1 MDNYYQ
7 KYLKYKSKYIELQ
20 NILGGVKRK
29 GVDSDHSTEFQN
41 LIDCIGIDKILEDF
55 ALFLGRDKCKA
66 YIGSWKTR
74 RAQLFDPNFTGIAF
88 DGVHWKGYENGIMTY
103 DSYSKGYNIQL
114 DKTNNYCQSYACFLW
129 ASKGLNNARRKVI
142 LISGEYAE
150 NVQKISRLWLQY
162 FNNCMKGHTDIKDW
176 LLETI
181 KNNYEKEEE
190 TIQRLDRIL
199 ETLKKLKDDII
210 FAGEFSQSAE

>member
-29 GVDSDHSTEFQN
+29 GVDSDHSTQFQN
-41 LIDCIGIDKILEDF
+41 LIDCIGIDIILEDF
-55 ALFLGRDKCKA
+55 ALFLGRDNCIANIKE
-66 YIGSWKTR
+66 GKTR
-74 RAQLFDPNFTGIAF
+74 QAQLPDPNFTGIAF
-88 DGVHWKGYENGIMTY
+88 DGVHWKGYEKGIMRY

-129 ASKGLNNARRKVI
+129 ASKGLNNSIHNVT
-142 LISGEYAE
+142 LIPGKFAE
-150 NVQKISRLWLQY
+150 NVQKMSELWLKY
-162 FNNCMKGHTDIKDW
+162 FIDCMKNEKIKKW

-181 KNNYEKEEE
+181 KNGDSEDINLVKD
-190 TIQRLDRIL
+190 RLDRIL
-199 ETLKKLKDDII
+199 ETLEKLKKDII
-210 FAGEFSQSAE
+210 FATEFSQSAE